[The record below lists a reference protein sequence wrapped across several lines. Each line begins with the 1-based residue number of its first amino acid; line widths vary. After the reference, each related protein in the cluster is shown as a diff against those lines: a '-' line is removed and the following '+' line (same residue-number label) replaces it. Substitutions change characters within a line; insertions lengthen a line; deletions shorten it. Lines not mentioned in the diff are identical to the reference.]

1 MDATK
6 SAKANKINITLME
19 FREKVDNEAIR
30 NANTSDPVSVRNATD
45 IISRTAESIV
55 EKLSEAS
62 PSFKT
67 GVTELSIK
75 FTPSKGDE
83 SMLITTNDGVAGYI
97 KYIYSEE
104 SSDKVTDDTSFTI
117 RRNEDGSKSVVAS
130 YIRNDRRWRM
140 DSMGGQIL
148 DYTLYT
154 DGIIKGE
161 MSVAGYN
168 KFTYYGD
175 AGKRLCEF
183 NSGHGTPYFN
193 WANGISDEEAEAVY
207 KHLPEWL
214 KVD

>member
-1 MDATK
+1 
-6 SAKANKINITLME
+6 
-19 FREKVDNEAIR
+19 
-30 NANTSDPVSVRNATD
+30 
-45 IISRTAESIV
+45 
-55 EKLSEAS
+55 
-62 PSFKT
+62 
-67 GVTELSIK
+67 
-75 FTPSKGDE
+75 
-83 SMLITTNDGVAGYI
+83 
-97 KYIYSEE
+97 
-104 SSDKVTDDTSFTI
+104 
-117 RRNEDGSKSVVAS
+117 
-130 YIRNDRRWRM
+130 M